1 MKDRIKN
8 IFRRNKRNKS
18 YSDVKRE
25 LEVREEIYSRM
36 ANLSDAQLDKWVKT
50 KLKLQEL
57 KSSDKAVVNIVR

>member
-57 KSSDKAVVNIVR
+57 KSSDNAVVNIVR